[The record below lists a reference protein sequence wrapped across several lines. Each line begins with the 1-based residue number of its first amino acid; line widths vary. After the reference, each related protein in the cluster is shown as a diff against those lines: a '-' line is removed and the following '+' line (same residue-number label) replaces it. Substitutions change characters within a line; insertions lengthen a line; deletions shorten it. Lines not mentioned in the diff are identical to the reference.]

1 MLGETFGKQR
11 GPVRGWSLGLALIHC
26 GGSGSGTRFIRLV
39 GLVGVPKGYL
49 LNFRTPISNKNRPLW
64 DGGAAG
70 GSGLNGLQEANER
83 VVVLHVHFSGGL
95 ISTTKNLFMK
105 RENRNFLGNRVLN
118 FLRFRDLQVV
128 VDWSFLPA
136 EEEIKKKKLKKKIVK
151 RKITKNCK

>member
-64 DGGAAG
+64 DGGAADG
-70 GSGLNGLQEANER
+70 DGLQEADEGVVRR
-83 VVVLHVHFSGGL
+83 VSKVVPRVHVGGGS
-95 ISTTKNLFMK
+95 IFTTKNLFGK
-105 RENRNFLGNRVLN
+105 RKNWDFLGIRVLS

-128 VDWSFLPA
+128 VDWSLLPPG
-136 EEEIKKKKLKKKIVK
+136 IKLRKIENNEKKDYKKL
-151 RKITKNCK
+151 

>member
-1 MLGETFGKQR
+1 M
-11 GPVRGWSLGLALIHC
+11 GLALIHC
-26 GGSGSGTRFIRLV
+26 GGSGSGTRFIRLI

-83 VVVLHVHFSGGL
+83 VVVLRVHVGGGS
-95 ISTTKNLFMK
+95 IFTTKNLFGK
-105 RENRNFLGNRVLN
+105 RKNWDFLGIRLLS

-128 VDWSFLPA
+128 VDWSLLPPG
-136 EEEIKKKKLKKKIVK
+136 IKL
-151 RKITKNCK
+151 RKIENNEKKDYKNCK